1 MATDVEQPSS
11 MVYVQA
17 SELFPK
23 KTLASEED
31 SAQVPFPELCG
42 ESVEYLEKTSDAIL
56 ALSNFRL
63 FIRFKDSFVNIPLRL
78 IESVEMRDIFL
89 MDINCKD
96 ARSFRILFD
105 NSEQCLTCYH
115 RLTQCISPVARLED
129 LFAFAFHAWCLD
141 SKQSNSVEEGEFTSF
156 CQRVLYS
163 FMSEVRRMG
172 FDNLHDAWRIT
183 DINSN
188 FELCSTYPKLHIVP
202 AMISDK
208 EMEAVV
214 KFRTSGRFP
223 SVVWRHM
230 TNGAVIAR
238 CSQPE
243 VGWLGWRSQEDE
255 NLLHA
260 IGTACSV
267 DSLSASL
274 KKQLL
279 KEMGQKNYHQNGHTD
294 AIPNGDVVHD
304 GSDNGDDSKPD
315 ASSKNG
321 VVEQRKVLVVDAR
334 AYSAAVVNRAK
345 GGGCECEEYYPGCE
359 VLFMNL
365 ANIHAIRKSFH
376 SLRTLCSGPRDA
388 PNWWSSLEKTNW
400 LHHIS
405 LLLKATNIVVNA
417 VHKEQRPVVVHC
429 SDGWDRTSQIVALAE
444 LMLDPYYRTIEGFQV
459 LVTRE
464 WLEFGHRFADRCGH
478 GQNHDE
484 NQRCPVFLQWLD
496 CVHQLTRQFPCSFE
510 FNETFLV
517 KLAQHAYS
525 CLFGTFL
532 CNSESERLKG
542 NILKRTFS
550 VWSLLK
556 LRRKEFKNYLYS
568 SSSEQVLQASCQP
581 RCLQLWTAVYLAYPT
596 PYSETVME
604 NGDTSDYGDSVSSA
618 CITPI
623 SPVFPSVNGSIDQDE
638 EVTQTSQ
645 VTASKSDGNLMC
657 KDCYKNQQGISKQ
670 SESGNLDNDLKSKS
684 CPECRTTFSQNDV
697 SGSTSTLEDSND
709 LAACDSKSL
718 YLSTTESCAASVVSC
733 EDSVSEIETS
743 SMSSSTATVILD
755 PSEGETSSVDSGTT
769 PSTEKLLSDNS
780 LKETQEE
787 DSSAEEPN
795 LAGEEMP
802 KEPHNSEHLTSDNS
816 NSKDIPCDEEGTEC
830 VETTVPPSNCSSD
843 STLTSSA
850 REAFPSTSTLRPSS
864 SELFTRYLDV
874 DGLTHVSDPVQDRLR
889 QIEMAH
895 QAKIESLRRQLLD
908 VQRRR
913 AAAGDGGASGRTS
926 DLADEVC
933 SLPDSNVSGDQ
944 PPLSLG
950 SADEGSWI
958 QVDENEAQPTL
969 WVPDHAA
976 TNCAECDTQ
985 FWIANRK
992 HHCRN
997 CGLVFCG
1004 TCSEKRLPLPEE
1016 QLYDPVRVCFAC
1028 FEKLVTLQERENGER
1043 RQSEVAGS

>member
-1 MATDVEQPSS
+1 MATQVGQPSS

-23 KTLASEED
+23 KTLASDEH
-31 SAQVPFPELCG
+31 STQVPFPELSG
-42 ESVEYLEKTSDAIL
+42 ESVEYLGQASDAIL
-56 ALSNFRL
+56 AISNFRL

-78 IESVEMRDIFL
+78 IEAVEMRDLFM

-105 NSEQCLTCYH
+105 NSEQCMSSFHHLNQYTCLVSH
-115 RLTQCISPVARLED
+115 IED
-129 LFAFAFHAWCLD
+129 HFAFAFYAWCMD
-141 SKQSNSVEEGEFTSF
+141 EKQSNVKEVIEFASSCQKDSV
-156 CQRVLYS
+156 QYS

-188 FELCSTYPKLHIVP
+188 FELCATYPKLHIVP
-202 AMISDK
+202 AMITDSK
-208 EMEAVV
+208 MEAVV

-243 VGWLGWRSQEDE
+243 VGWLGWRSPEDE
-255 NLLHA
+255 ALLHA
-260 IGTACSV
+260 IGTACAVNSV
-267 DSLSASL
+267 SASL

-279 KEMGQKNYHQNGHTD
+279 KEVGQTAYRNGHTD
-294 AIPNGDVVHD
+294 AVPNGTDLVPSTD
-304 GSDNGDDSKPD
+304 GNGEDSSNAESDG
-315 ASSKNG
+315 G
-321 VVEQRKVLVVDAR
+321 IWEQRKVLIVDAR

-365 ANIHAIRKSFH
+365 ANIHAIRKSFQ

-417 VHKEQRPVVVHC
+417 IHKEHRPVVVHC
-429 SDGWDRTSQIVALAE
+429 SDGWDRTTQIVALAE

-478 GQNHDE
+478 GQTLDE
-484 NQRCPVFLQWLD
+484 NQKCPVFLQWLD

-517 KLAQHAYS
+517 KLAQHTYS

-532 CNSESERLKG
+532 CNSESERLRANVMKC
-542 NILKRTFS
+542 TFS
-550 VWSLLK
+550 VWSLFKLK
-556 LRRKEFKNYLYS
+556 RKEFRNFLYS
-568 SSSEQVLQASCQP
+568 SLSEQVLQASCQP
-581 RCLQLWTAVYLAYPT
+581 RCLQLWSAVYLAYPM
-596 PYSETVME
+596 PYSEALME

-618 CITPI
+618 CITPV
-623 SPVFPSVNGSIDQDE
+623 STVFPSSNASIDQDE
-638 EVTQTSQ
+638 EVNQSCQ
-645 VTASKSDGNLMC
+645 VTASKSDGSLIC
-657 KDCYKNQQGISKQ
+657 KDCMTSEEALDSSSKQ
-670 SESGNLDNDLKSKS
+670 FTGLNKNLKSRS
-684 CPECRTTFSQNDV
+684 CPECRTDFSESSALGSTPPVGNTFS
-697 SGSTSTLEDSND
+697 SDSQ
-709 LAACDSKSL
+709 SL
-718 YLSTTESCAASVVSC
+718 YLSAQSGSNTTSIVSC
-733 EDSVSEIETS
+733 NDSISEIES

-755 PSEGETSSVDSGTT
+755 PSEEDTIADNGLLPSEKI
-769 PSTEKLLSDNS
+769 STESLGKEMQDTKGAAREISSEEQSCREGYTGENS
-780 LKETQEE
+780 TV
-787 DSSAEEPN
+787 DGSAF
-795 LAGEEMP
+795 
-802 KEPHNSEHLTSDNS
+802 
-816 NSKDIPCDEEGTEC
+816 SKHVDDEGTVCLE
-830 VETTVPPSNCSSD
+830 SSQELLTKSSST
-843 STLTSSA
+843 STLTGCTQGAS
-850 REAFPSTSTLRPSS
+850 PSTSTLRPSS

-874 DGLTHVSDPVQDRLR
+874 DGLTYVLDPVQERLR

-895 QAKIESLRRQLLD
+895 QAKVESLQRQLMD

-913 AAAGDGGASGRTS
+913 TFLVEGGTTGQGTS

-933 SLPDSNVSGDQ
+933 SLPESSVSGEQ
-944 PPLSLG
+944 PPLSLS

-958 QVDENEAQPTL
+958 QVEENEAKPTL

-976 TNCAECDTQ
+976 TNCAKCDTQ

-1028 FEKLVTLQERENGER
+1028 FEKLVTLQERENER
-1043 RQSEVAGS
+1043 TENEGTLK